1 MIKSLS
7 LLAMKNKNRLH
18 LLLTSLLLF
27 ITSFG
32 YAQENT
38 TNQQLLAKEPHFLQS
53 RLKSTDSLFL
63 EDINVIKKYVQLD
76 SVDLEILKPQIL
88 YAVLVEAKV
97 DSAVTYKTLINAI
110 QTFKGGIGY
119 AEFRKGILLYKQMAS
134 IKVNPQ
140 NWINDQVLFRKL
152 GFTEADLDD
161 FLLFISKAENKEMN
175 YKQAYLAYMKEIDNL
190 K

>member
-1 MIKSLS
+1 
-7 LLAMKNKNRLH
+7 MKNKKYLH
-18 LLLTSLLLF
+18 LLATFLLLF
-27 ITSFG
+27 IASFG
-32 YAQENT
+32 YTQENT
-38 TNQQLLAKEPHFLQS
+38 ANQQLLAKEPHFLQS

-76 SVDLEILKPQIL
+76 SVDIEILKPQIL

-97 DSAVTYKTLINAI
+97 DSAVTYKTLIDAI

-119 AEFRKGILLYKQMAS
+119 NEFRKGILLYKQMAS

-140 NWINDQVLFRKL
+140 NWSNDQVLFRKL

>member
-1 MIKSLS
+1 
-7 LLAMKNKNRLH
+7 MKNKKYLH
-18 LLLTSLLLF
+18 LFATFLLPL

-32 YAQENT
+32 YAQENIA
-38 TNQQLLAKEPHFLQS
+38 NQQLLSKEPHFLQS

-63 EDINVIKKYVQLD
+63 QDINVIKKYVQLD
-76 SVDLEILKPQIL
+76 SVDIEILKPQIL
-88 YAVLVEAKV
+88 YAMLIEAKV
-97 DSAVTYKTLINAI
+97 DSAVTYSTLINAI
-110 QTFKGGIGY
+110 QTFKNGIGY
-119 AEFRKGILLYKQMAS
+119 AEFRKGIVLYKQMAS

-140 NWINDQVLFRKL
+140 NWSNDQVLFRKL

-161 FLLFISKAENKEMN
+161 FLLFISKTENKEMN

>member
-1 MIKSLS
+1 MKKKKHYH
-7 LLAMKNKNRLH
+7 LLATF
-18 LLLTSLLLF
+18 LLVF
-27 ITSFG
+27 VISFG

-38 TNQQLLAKEPHFLQS
+38 ADQSILSKEPNFLKT

-63 EDINVIKKYVQLD
+63 TDINVIKTYVTLD
-76 SVDLEILKPQIL
+76 SIDIEILKPQIL
-88 YAVLVEAKV
+88 YTVLIEAKV
-97 DSAVTYKTLINAI
+97 DSAVTYQTLINAI
-110 QTFKGGIGY
+110 QAFKEGIGY
-119 AEFRKGILLYKQMAS
+119 AEFRKGIILYKQMAL

-140 NWINDQVLFRKL
+140 NWPNDQALFRKL

-161 FLLFISKAENKEMN
+161 FLLFISKAENKDMN

>member
-1 MIKSLS
+1 MKKKKHYH
-7 LLAMKNKNRLH
+7 LLATF
-18 LLLTSLLLF
+18 LLVF
-27 ITSFG
+27 VTSFG

-38 TNQQLLAKEPHFLQS
+38 ADQSILSKEPNFLKT

-63 EDINVIKKYVQLD
+63 IDINVIKTYVTLD
-76 SVDLEILKPQIL
+76 SIDIEILKPQIL
-88 YAVLVEAKV
+88 YTVLIEAKV
-97 DSAVTYKTLINAI
+97 DSAVTYQTLINAI
-110 QTFKGGIGY
+110 QTFKEGIGY
-119 AEFRKGILLYKQMAS
+119 AEFRKGIILYKQMAL

-140 NWINDQVLFRKL
+140 NWTNDQALFRKL

-161 FLLFISKAENKEMN
+161 FLLFISKAENKDMN

>member
-1 MIKSLS
+1 
-7 LLAMKNKNRLH
+7 MKNKENPRLLII
-18 LLLTSLLLF
+18 LLLLL
-27 ITSFG
+27 IASFS

-38 TNQQLLAKEPHFLQS
+38 ATRQLLSKEPHFLQT

-63 EDINVIKKYVQLD
+63 EDINVIKKHVQLD
-76 SVDLEILKPQIL
+76 SIDLEILKPQIL
-88 YAVLVEAKV
+88 YAVLIEAKV
-97 DSAVTYKTLINAI
+97 DSAVTYQTLIDAI
-110 QTFKGGIGY
+110 QTFKSAIGY
-119 AEFRKGILLYKQMAS
+119 AEFRKGIVLYKQMAA

-140 NWINDQVLFRKL
+140 NWSNDQVLFRKL

-161 FLLFISKAENKEMN
+161 FLVFISKAENKDLN

>member
-1 MIKSLS
+1 MKKKKHYH
-7 LLAMKNKNRLH
+7 LLA
-18 LLLTSLLLF
+18 TFLLLF
-27 ITSFG
+27 ITYFS
-32 YAQENT
+32 YAQKNT
-38 TNQQLLAKEPHFLQS
+38 ADQSTLSKAPHFLQS

-63 EDINVIKKYVQLD
+63 EDISVIKKHIQLD

-88 YAVLVEAKV
+88 YAVLIETKV
-97 DSAVTYKTLINAI
+97 DSAVTYKTLIEAI

-119 AEFRKGILLYKQMAS
+119 TEFRKGIVLYKQMAA

-140 NWINDQVLFRKL
+140 NWSNDQVLFRKL

-161 FLLFISKAENKEMN
+161 FLVFISKAENKEMN

>member
-1 MIKSLS
+1 
-7 LLAMKNKNRLH
+7 MKNKKYLH
-18 LLLTSLLLF
+18 LLATFLLLF
-27 ITSFG
+27 TASFG

-38 TNQQLLAKEPHFLQS
+38 ANQQLLAKEPHFLQS

-76 SVDLEILKPQIL
+76 SVDIEILKPQIL

-97 DSAVTYKTLINAI
+97 DSAVTYKTLIDAI

-119 AEFRKGILLYKQMAS
+119 NEFRKGILLYKQMAS

-140 NWINDQVLFRKL
+140 NWSNDQVLFRKL